1 MSFELP
7 QVVVDGDGVH
17 AGRDRLGRDDGK
29 LLAVRA
35 VFEECVNHFARY
47 GAWAGSRQLYQL
59 LRVRHERI
67 KCPELAAAITEQ
79 DHQVI
84 GLTPLDF
91 LK

>member
-7 QVVVDGDGVH
+7 QVVVDGDGIH
-17 AGRDRLGRDDGK
+17 TGRDCLGWDDGK

-35 VFEECVNHFARY
+35 VFEECVNHFASY
-47 GAWAGSRQLYQL
+47 STWAGAQQLCQL
-59 LRVRHERI
+59 LSVRHERI

-84 GLTPLDF
+84 GLTALDF